1 MNTIINAI
9 IERLAQELA
18 TATKASEQAHASA
31 THKENV
37 AENKYDT
44 LAVEAAYLA
53 HGQSVRIAE
62 LQGSIAQYRR
72 LDSATTTS
80 HTTVQ
85 VGSTVT
91 INDNKDHSQI
101 LFIGP
106 SAGGMKL
113 AINGLSIL
121 TVSPQTPMGR
131 VLIGTAVDDEIS
143 IVLGNERKHFS
154 VIEIF

>member
-1 MNTIINAI
+1 MSTIIKAI
-9 IERLAQELA
+9 IERLVQELA
-18 TATKASEQAHASA
+18 TATLASQQAHASA

-53 HGQSVRIAE
+53 HGQSVRIAD
-62 LQGSIAQYRR
+62 LQASIAQYRH
-72 LDSATTTS
+72 LDSAPLTS

-91 INDNKDHSQI
+91 INNDNDQSQI

-113 AINGLSIL
+113 AINGLEIL
-121 TVSPQTPMGR
+121 TVTPQTPMGR
-131 VLIGTAVDDEIS
+131 VLIGSAVNDEIS
-143 IVLGNERKHFS
+143 LLLGNQRNWFS
-154 VIEIF
+154 VINIF

>member
-1 MNTIINAI
+1 VNTIINAI

-18 TATKASEQAHASA
+18 TATIASEQAHASA

-53 HGQSVRIAE
+53 HGQSVRIAG
-62 LQGSIAQYRR
+62 LQGSIAQYRQ

-91 INDNKDHSQI
+91 INDDKDNSQI

-121 TVSPQTPMGR
+121 TVTPQTPMGR

-143 IVLGNERKHFS
+143 MVLGNERKRFS